1 MFPDAKNSC
10 SDREIV
16 VLFNRAWQGESAKG
30 DFGSAWGGTLMLTI
44 DPYIFIG
51 SVSLVLGLA
60 AGFVMHRSDF
70 CIAGM
75 FRDLFLFRRTV
86 MIKSFVLLV
95 LSSMLLFEAARQA
108 GLLFA
113 YPFPLLYPPTAANL
127 IGGFLFGIGM
137 VCAGG
142 CVIGTLYKMG
152 AGSVLSLTAFAGLVF
167 GSGLYAEF
175 HPAWAAFAKSTVLA
189 PGKITIAQILDVDP
203 LLPVLL
209 VAVPGALL
217 LLSWHRK
224 GELVRPA
231 FAAGYLQ
238 PAKAALALSL
248 IGALSYILIG
258 MPLGVTSSFTKISGF
273 IESKLF
279 AAHFDELAFFK
290 AISLNFVHRPTNAV
304 LTGGGG
310 PRYDALAAIQFP
322 LILGII
328 AGSAVSAA
336 LLGELKF
343 YYRVPVRQYVL
354 AAAGGTLMGLAS
366 RMAPTC
372 NVWHLMGGLPI
383 LSASSM
389 LFFLGMLAGAWI
401 GSMLLK
407 KVLAAG
413 PVKTS

>member
-1 MFPDAKNSC
+1 MFA
-10 SDREIV
+10 
-16 VLFNRAWQGESAKG
+16 L
-30 DFGSAWGGTLMLTI
+30 
-44 DPYIFIG
+44 DPYLFIG
-51 SVSLVLGLA
+51 SVSLALGLA

-70 CIAGM
+70 CMAGM
-75 FRDLFLFRRTV
+75 FRDLFLFRRTA

-95 LSSMLLFEAARQA
+95 LTSMLLFEAARQA
-108 GLLFA
+108 GLLSA

-127 IGGFLFGIGM
+127 IGGLLFGIGM
-137 VCAGG
+137 VFAGG
-142 CVIGTLYKMG
+142 CVVGTLYKMG

-189 PGKITIAQILDVDP
+189 PGKVTIAQILNVDP
-203 LLPVLL
+203 LLPVLA

-224 GELVRPA
+224 GGLVRPA

-238 PAKAALALSL
+238 PSKAALLLSL
-248 IGALSYILIG
+248 IGALSYVLVG
-258 MPLGVTSSFTKISGF
+258 MPLGVTSSFTKIAGFVESG
-273 IESKLF
+273 LF
-279 AAHFDELAFFK
+279 ASHFDGLVFYQAVP
-290 AISLNFVHRPTNAV
+290 LNFVHRLTGSV
-304 LTGGGG
+304 LTGGAG
-310 PRYDALAAIQFP
+310 PRFDALAAIQLP
-322 LILGII
+322 LISGIV

-343 YYRVPVRQYVL
+343 YYKVPVRQYAL
-354 AAAGGTLMGLAS
+354 AAAGGTIMGLAS

-372 NVWHLMGGLPI
+372 NVWHLMGGLPL

-401 GSMLLK
+401 GGMILV

-413 PVKTS
+413 PARTA

>member
-1 MFPDAKNSC
+1 M
-10 SDREIV
+10 I
-16 VLFNRAWQGESAKG
+16 L
-30 DFGSAWGGTLMLTI
+30 TL

-51 SVSLVLGLA
+51 GVSLVLGLA

-75 FRDLFLFRRTV
+75 FRDLFLFKRTV
-86 MIKSFVLLV
+86 MIKSFALLV

-108 GLLFA
+108 GLLSV
-113 YPFPLLYPPTAANL
+113 YPFPLLYPPTATNL
-127 IGGFLFGIGM
+127 IGGLLFGIGM

-142 CVIGTLYKMG
+142 CVVGTLYKMG

-189 PGKITIAQILDVDP
+189 PGRITIAQILQVDP
-203 LLPVLL
+203 LLPVL
-209 VAVPGALL
+209 AAAIPGVFL
-217 LLSWHRK
+217 LLSWHRR

-248 IGALSYILIG
+248 IGAFSYVLIG
-258 MPLGVTSSFTKISGF
+258 MPLGVTTTFTKIAGF
-273 IESKLF
+273 IESALF
-279 AAHFDELAFFK
+279 PAHFDGLAAFK
-290 AISLNFVHRPTNAV
+290 AVPLNYTHNLTGIV
-304 LTGGGG
+304 LTGGGA
-310 PRYDALAAIQFP
+310 PRFDAQAAFQVP
-322 LILGII
+322 LIAGII
-328 AGSAVSAA
+328 AGSAISAA
-336 LLGELKF
+336 LLGELRF
-343 YYRVPVRQYVL
+343 YYKVPARQYVL

-366 RMAPTC
+366 RMAPSC
-372 NVWHLMGGLPI
+372 NVWHLLGGLPI

-401 GSMLLK
+401 GGMLL
-407 KVLAAG
+407 VRILGAG
-413 PVKTS
+413 PAKTA